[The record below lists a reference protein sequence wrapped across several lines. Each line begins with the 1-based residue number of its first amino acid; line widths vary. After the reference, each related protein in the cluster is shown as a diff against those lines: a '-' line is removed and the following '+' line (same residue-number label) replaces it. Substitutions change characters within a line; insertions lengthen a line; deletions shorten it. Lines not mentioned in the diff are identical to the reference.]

1 MKKRL
6 NKRVIISLL
15 LLFSLVMMPI
25 SALVAHI
32 MHGTT
37 ISHKYL
43 HAHVLF
49 GVLFIVSAVFHVVYN
64 WRTLKFYLF
73 GKKDKNKQ

>member
-6 NKRVIISLL
+6 NKRAIVSLL
-15 LLFSLVMMPI
+15 LLVSLIMMPV

-32 MHGTT
+32 AHGTT
-37 ISHKYL
+37 ISHKFV
-43 HAHVLF
+43 HIHVLF

-73 GKKDKNKQ
+73 GKK